1 MTDSKE
7 NFSWDLGS
15 ERVSVELFS
24 SLETGEEKYKFSV
37 GGEFEDDEDEMDKK
51 DEDKKDDEKNQK
63 REDDNNE

>member
-1 MTDSKE
+1 M
-7 NFSWDLGS
+7 
-15 ERVSVELFS
+15 ELFS
-24 SLETGEEKYKFSV
+24 SLETGEEKCKFSV

>member
-1 MTDSKE
+1 ME
-7 NFSWDLGS
+7 Q
-15 ERVSVELFS
+15 FS